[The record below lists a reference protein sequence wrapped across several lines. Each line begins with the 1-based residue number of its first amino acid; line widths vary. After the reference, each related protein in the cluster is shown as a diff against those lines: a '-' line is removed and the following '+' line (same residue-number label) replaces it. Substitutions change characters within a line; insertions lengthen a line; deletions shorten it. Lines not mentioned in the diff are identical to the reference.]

1 MNDFFKFK
9 KANFGKLTAY
19 GFKRAGG
26 NFIITKRLSG
36 CGFLLT
42 VTVNNLGQI
51 FSEVIDDN
59 LNEPYTLHL
68 IDGASGGFVGQV
80 RTDYENALK
89 EIAEQCFDVEIFKND
104 CTKELIAAVKDFY
117 RDELEFLWEK
127 FSGNAVWRR
136 KDNKKWYAAVL
147 SVSKRKLGFDS
158 DEIAE
163 VIDLRIQP
171 EKLEDLIDNK
181 NYFPAYH
188 MNKKHWFTIILDGS
202 VPLDVIFDYLQNSYD
217 LAKKS

>member
-36 CGFLLT
+36 CEFLLT

-59 LNEPYTLHL
+59 LSEPYTLHL

-117 RDELEFLWEK
+117 GDELEFLWEK

-202 VPLDVIFDYLQNSYD
+202 EKIEKIFEYIDKSYNM
-217 LAKKS
+217 

>member
-1 MNDFFKFK
+1 M
-9 KANFGKLTAY
+9 
-19 GFKRAGG
+19 
-26 NFIITKRLSG
+26 
-36 CGFLLT
+36 T

-59 LNEPYTLHL
+59 LSEPYTLHL

-117 RDELEFLWEK
+117 GDELEFLWEK

-202 VPLDVIFDYLQNSYD
+202 VPSDVIFDYLKDSYD

>member
-1 MNDFFKFK
+1 MNDFFFFF

-117 RDELEFLWEK
+117 GDELEFLWEK

>member
-26 NFIITKRLSG
+26 NFIITKRLAG

-117 RDELEFLWEK
+117 GDELEFLWEK

>member
-36 CGFLLT
+36 CVFLLT

-117 RDELEFLWEK
+117 GDELEFLWEK

-163 VIDLRIQP
+163 VIDLRIHP

>member
-9 KANFGKLTAY
+9 KADFGKLTVY

-26 NFIITKRLSG
+26 NFIMTKRLSG

-117 RDELEFLWEK
+117 GDELEFLWEK

-202 VPLDVIFDYLQNSYD
+202 VPSDVIFDYLQNSYD

>member
-1 MNDFFKFK
+1 MNDLFKFK
-9 KANFGKLTAY
+9 KADFGKLTVY

-26 NFIITKRLSG
+26 NFIMTKRLSG

-117 RDELEFLWEK
+117 GDELEFLWEK

-202 VPLDVIFDYLQNSYD
+202 VPSDVIFDYLQNSYD

>member
-117 RDELEFLWEK
+117 GDELEFLWEK

-181 NYFPAYH
+181 NYVPAYH

>member
-1 MNDFFKFK
+1 MNDLFKFK
-9 KANFGKLTAY
+9 KADFGKLTVY

-26 NFIITKRLSG
+26 NFIMTKRLSG

-59 LNEPYTLHL
+59 LSVPYTLHL

-117 RDELEFLWEK
+117 GDELEFLWEK

-202 VPLDVIFDYLQNSYD
+202 VPSDVIFDYLKDSYD

>member
-1 MNDFFKFK
+1 MNDFFKFN

-19 GFKRAGG
+19 GFKHAGG

-117 RDELEFLWEK
+117 GDELEFLWEK

>member
-80 RTDYENALK
+80 RTDDENALK

-117 RDELEFLWEK
+117 GDELEFLWEK

>member
-1 MNDFFKFK
+1 MR
-9 KANFGKLTAY
+9 LLRTY
-19 GFKRAGG
+19 G
-26 NFIITKRLSG
+26 
-36 CGFLLT
+36 
-42 VTVNNLGQI
+42 
-51 FSEVIDDN
+51 
-59 LNEPYTLHL
+59 
-68 IDGASGGFVGQV
+68 
-80 RTDYENALK
+80 
-89 EIAEQCFDVEIFKND
+89 
-104 CTKELIAAVKDFY
+104 
-117 RDELEFLWEK
+117 DELEFLWEK

-202 VPLDVIFDYLQNSYD
+202 VPSDVIFDYLKDSYD

>member
-1 MNDFFKFK
+1 MNDLFKFK
-9 KANFGKLTAY
+9 KADFGKLTVY

-117 RDELEFLWEK
+117 GDELEFLWEK

-202 VPLDVIFDYLQNSYD
+202 VPSDVIFDYLKDSYD

>member
-36 CGFLLT
+36 CEFLLT

-59 LNEPYTLHL
+59 LSEPYTLHL

-117 RDELEFLWEK
+117 GDELEFLWEK

>member
-1 MNDFFKFK
+1 MNDLFKFK
-9 KANFGKLTAY
+9 KADFGKLTAY

-59 LNEPYTLHL
+59 LSEPYTLHL

-117 RDELEFLWEK
+117 GDELEFLWEK

-202 VPLDVIFDYLQNSYD
+202 VPSDVIFDYLQNSYD

>member
-117 RDELEFLWEK
+117 GDELEFLWEK

>member
-9 KANFGKLTAY
+9 KADFGKLTAY

-26 NFIITKRLSG
+26 NFIMTKRLSG

-117 RDELEFLWEK
+117 GDELEFLWEK

-202 VPLDVIFDYLQNSYD
+202 VPSDVIFDYLKDSYD

>member
-80 RTDYENALK
+80 RTDYENAFK

-117 RDELEFLWEK
+117 GDELEFLWEK

>member
-1 MNDFFKFK
+1 MNDLFKFK
-9 KANFGKLTAY
+9 KADFGKLTVY

-26 NFIITKRLSG
+26 NFIMTKRLSG

-59 LNEPYTLHL
+59 LSEPYTLHL

-117 RDELEFLWEK
+117 GDELEFLWEK

-202 VPLDVIFDYLQNSYD
+202 VPSDVIFDYLKDSYD

>member
-1 MNDFFKFK
+1 M
-9 KANFGKLTAY
+9 
-19 GFKRAGG
+19 
-26 NFIITKRLSG
+26 
-36 CGFLLT
+36 T

-89 EIAEQCFDVEIFKND
+89 EIAEQCFDVEIFKKD

-117 RDELEFLWEK
+117 GDELEFLWEK

-202 VPLDVIFDYLQNSYD
+202 VPSDVIFDYLQNSYD